1 MKSLRYILI
10 GSLVMLSSSLAWM
23 ASGCS
28 SSPVTQPIVTVSI
41 EPQRFLL
48 EKIVGDKVQVRSLLT
63 EGANPETYD
72 PTVTHMF
79 NIGNSIGYLKIGN
92 IGFEAAMADKIS
104 EANPTLPVFDT
115 SEGIVPV
122 YGTHSHGDHDHA
134 SVDPHTWTSVRNA
147 RIIASNML
155 AAMKEIDSR
164 NSAYYQKNYEQLTH
178 ELDSLDSIVTV
189 RLAPCRGTVFMVWH
203 PSLSYFAR
211 DYGLVQLII
220 GNAEH
225 KESSIASLRESVEQ
239 ARNRGARIFF
249 FQKDYDSRQ
258 ISAINAE
265 LQAQEV
271 DINPLSYNW
280 DEEIIKITDAIVNYS
295 TPDNTNLTVL

>member
-10 GSLVMLSSSLAWM
+10 GSLVMLSSSLVWM
-23 ASGCS
+23 ASGCT

-79 NIGNSIGYLKIGN
+79 NIGNSLGYLKIGN

-104 EANPTLPVFDT
+104 EANPSLPVFDT
-115 SEGIVPV
+115 SVGIVPV
-122 YGTHSHGDHDHA
+122 YGTHGHDGHSHE
-134 SVDPHTWTSVRNA
+134 SVDPHTWTSVKNA
-147 RIIASNML
+147 RIIAANML

-164 NSAYYQKNYEQLTH
+164 NADYYQKNYTRLDQQ
-178 ELDSLDSIVTV
+178 LDSLDSVVTV
-189 RLAPCRGTVFMVWH
+189 RLAPCRGSVFMVWH

-211 DYGLVQLII
+211 DYGLIQLII

-225 KESSIASLRESVEQ
+225 KESSIAALKESVEQ
-239 ARNRGARIFF
+239 ARSRGARLFF

-258 ISAINAE
+258 ISAINAQ

-280 DEEIIKITDAIVNYS
+280 DDEIIKITDAIVNYS
-295 TPDNTNLTVL
+295 APDNSNLTVL